1 MQKSQKK
8 GKTKLKIRIQ
18 FFLSFYQELRSKLVT
33 FWDEIR
39 DLSKGREELG
49 IGLIYLSLKEIE
61 ARGEVGYGIVLK
73 CIVGGFVGLISDDST
88 KKIHLFLNVLIE

>member
-1 MQKSQKK
+1 M
-8 GKTKLKIRIQ
+8 
-18 FFLSFYQELRSKLVT
+18 
-33 FWDEIR
+33 
-39 DLSKGREELG
+39 SKGREELG

-88 KKIHLFLNVLIE
+88 KKIHLFLNVLIEKRGAARGGYCQVRNKLFCC